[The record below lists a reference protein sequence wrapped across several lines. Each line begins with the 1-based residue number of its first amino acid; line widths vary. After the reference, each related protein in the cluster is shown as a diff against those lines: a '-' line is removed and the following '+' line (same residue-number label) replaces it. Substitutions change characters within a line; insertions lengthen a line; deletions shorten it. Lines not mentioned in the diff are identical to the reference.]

1 MPHPNAP
8 LTLTPTLTLTLTPT
22 PTPNPHPHEVGTSY
36 FTIFDLQSLY
46 GCFPRMVCIHRYG
59 CMLPSHGT
67 HAPPRTPV
75 HTPCT
80 PCTLT
85 TRTHLYPHTPSR
97 PLTPPSRPISQARDP
112 TYWIGTLSIALGA
125 ILPHLALRVIKFQLN
140 PEPYQVVQYYER
152 TLSKR
157 RKKDAKE
164 RSPSQQPLQPGAE
177 ADGAAGVV
185 PSGAN
190 V

>member
-22 PTPNPHPHEVGTSY
+22 PTPNPHPHQVGTSY

-46 GCFPRMVCIHRYG
+46 GCFPRM
-59 CMLPSHGT
+59 
-67 HAPPRTPV
+67 
-75 HTPCT
+75 
-80 PCTLT
+80 
-85 TRTHLYPHTPSR
+85 
-97 PLTPPSRPISQARDP
+97 ARDP

>member
-1 MPHPNAP
+1 M
-8 LTLTPTLTLTLTPT
+8 
-22 PTPNPHPHEVGTSY
+22 
-36 FTIFDLQSLY
+36 
-46 GCFPRMVCIHRYG
+46 
-59 CMLPSHGT
+59 
-67 HAPPRTPV
+67 
-75 HTPCT
+75 
-80 PCTLT
+80 
-85 TRTHLYPHTPSR
+85 
-97 PLTPPSRPISQARDP
+97 
-112 TYWIGTLSIALGA
+112 
-125 ILPHLALRVIKFQLN
+125 PHLALRVIKFQLN